1 MKNYLPG
8 KIFRYGIALFGILA
22 LHFFLPRLM
31 PGNPALAMIGDGSH
45 LTRDDILALEK
56 LYGLDRTL
64 GAQFAEFLRRT
75 AALDF
80 GKSIHRFT
88 PVKAL
93 VFAALGR
100 TLCFSLPALLAGA
113 ALGLALGSFAGW
125 NVGGFREK
133 LCTAGALLLH
143 SAPPY
148 LLGILVLYFFTVKT
162 GLFPLPGSGARG
174 LRAMALPFL
183 TMTVFAFSRYFLMMR
198 GSVSLER
205 RKVYPVFAL
214 SKGLSSIQALFR
226 HGFKNA
232 ALPLI
237 TLLAMDLGFLLG
249 GALFV
254 EIVFSVNGI
263 GSLLYGALLGRDYPL
278 IQGILFFLMLTVLA
292 LNLLADLVY
301 FAVDPRLRE
310 GR

>member
-1 MKNYLPG
+1 MKSYLAR
-8 KIFRYGIALFGILA
+8 KILRYGIALFGILT

-56 LYGLDRTL
+56 LYGLDRGL
-64 GAQFAEFLRRT
+64 GVQFAEFLRRT

-88 PVKAL
+88 PVTAL
-93 VFAALGR
+93 VSAALGR

-113 ALGLALGSFAGW
+113 ALGIGLGSFAGW
-125 NVGGFREK
+125 NAGGLREK
-133 LCTAGALLLH
+133 LITAGSLLLH

-148 LLGILVLYFFTVKT
+148 LLGILV
-162 GLFPLPGSGARG
+162 
-174 LRAMALPFL
+174 LPFL

-205 RKVYPVFAL
+205 RKVYPVFAF
-214 SKGLSSIQALFR
+214 SKGLSSTQVLFR

-232 ALPLI
+232 VLPMI

-254 EIVFSVNGI
+254 EIVFSVNGV

-292 LNLLADLVY
+292 LNLVADLAC

-310 GR
+310 QG